1 MLIPPIINIINGSF
15 DFEFDFF
22 FFNVYITKLIQVII
36 IGSRII
42 EYKIM

>member
-1 MLIPPIINIINGSF
+1 MYQDVSSDKGIPQVLT
-15 DFEFDFF
+15 DFF

>member
-1 MLIPPIINIINGSF
+1 MLIPPIINGSF

-22 FFNVYITKLIQVII
+22 FFNAYITKLIQVII

>member
-1 MLIPPIINIINGSF
+1 MLIPPIINGSFDF

-42 EYKIM
+42 EYRIM